1 MSGRWLYLA
10 LSLMII
16 VSIPHWLL
24 FYGLLIIWQ
33 LKYRRLP
40 ITALIVLLIIGFI
53 THQPKPNLL
62 PQTKNGAVESIRNG
76 YLIVD
81 FDSVKA
87 IVYTDEVLPK
97 GTMISVNGK
106 FQTLDN
112 TASLYAF
119 NFDSWCQARGITASI
134 NAKSLNI
141 LKPSSS
147 IQRFFFQRLNNFDE
161 ELRNWCFKVF
171 YGVREQDAFYLIS
184 ASALHLSF
192 IMQLIKKMT
201 KSKTG
206 AAAFLIFYGIFIH
219 FSFAICR
226 LLIFT
231 AVRQVFPDSSS
242 KDRLGIA
249 MILTLL
255 LFPYAV
261 YELSFILPVS
271 FTLLSIFSCHKISKL
286 LSSWLVLMPVQ
297 LLSFYEFNLL
307 SPLFFSFY
315 RVWYSINL
323 LLTLVCVLFPTHWLL
338 IFLRMADQAV
348 QQLQPTLFTLWG
360 KPSTLAL
367 LIYLICVIAYIS
379 KASIKHAQWLL
390 CGMLVLNF
398 SPYLEPFTT
407 ITYINVGQGD
417 SILITLP
424 FHGGAMMIDAAGSL
438 YTNIPERKIL
448 PVLKAKGYKTIDQL
462 ILTHADKDHAGG
474 LQELADLV
482 VIKQVI
488 TDKQAVMDYKN
499 IEFISLLAENDFGN
513 ENDNSIV
520 LLSRIGALDYLFT
533 GDASQAFENQ
543 LLSVYPNIKCDVLK
557 VGHHGSNS
565 SSSALFLQTLRPQIA
580 VISAGRNNRYGHPHD
595 EVLARLADYQIK
607 CFRTD
612 LQGDIEIKSFLNFN
626 FIITGSR
633 EFGIIN
639 KVIR

>member
-1 MSGRWLYLA
+1 M
-10 LSLMII
+10 
-16 VSIPHWLL
+16 
-24 FYGLLIIWQ
+24 
-33 LKYRRLP
+33 
-40 ITALIVLLIIGFI
+40 
-53 THQPKPNLL
+53 
-62 PQTKNGAVESIRNG
+62 
-76 YLIVD
+76 
-81 FDSVKA
+81 
-87 IVYTDEVLPK
+87 
-97 GTMISVNGK
+97 
-106 FQTLDN
+106 
-112 TASLYAF
+112 
-119 NFDSWCQARGITASI
+119 
-134 NAKSLNI
+134 
-141 LKPSSS
+141 
-147 IQRFFFQRLNNFDE
+147 
-161 ELRNWCFKVF
+161 
-171 YGVREQDAFYLIS
+171 
-184 ASALHLSF
+184 
-192 IMQLIKKMT
+192 
-201 KSKTG
+201 
-206 AAAFLIFYGIFIH
+206 
-219 FSFAICR
+219 
-226 LLIFT
+226 
-231 AVRQVFPDSSS
+231 
-242 KDRLGIA
+242 
-249 MILTLL
+249 
-255 LFPYAV
+255 
-261 YELSFILPVS
+261 
-271 FTLLSIFSCHKISKL
+271 
-286 LSSWLVLMPVQ
+286 
-297 LLSFYEFNLL
+297 
-307 SPLFFSFY
+307 
-315 RVWYSINL
+315 
-323 LLTLVCVLFPTHWLL
+323 
-338 IFLRMADQAV
+338 
-348 QQLQPTLFTLWG
+348 
-360 KPSTLAL
+360 
-367 LIYLICVIAYIS
+367 ICVIAYIS

-488 TDKQAVMDYKN
+488 TDKQAAMDYKN

-543 LLSVYPNIKCDVLK
+543 LLSVYPNIKCDILK

-565 SSSALFLQTLRPQIA
+565 SSSALFLQTLRPRIA